1 MPIAW
6 HPKSLKDGGIFAS
19 HKIQKKKKVYNQ
31 FWLSNVLVHVSSTQY
46 DLIKYKNLYEF
57 YQYFEPKFVDC
68 FGEQFRTIWHRK
80 P

>member
-31 FWLSNVLVHVSSTQY
+31 F
-46 DLIKYKNLYEF
+46 
-57 YQYFEPKFVDC
+57 
-68 FGEQFRTIWHRK
+68 
-80 P
+80 